1 LNRWVV
7 AGAAVVMQAGLGSFY
22 SWSVFREPL
31 SSLYGANITEVNVAF
46 FLASLVFA
54 IAAFGGGLLMRRV
67 GPCVVGVAGGVLY
80 GLGVFLSSFA
90 GESLLVL
97 YLTYGLVVGV
107 GLGLGYIAPIA
118 ALPGWFPDR
127 PGLAYGMAVCGFGAG
142 SAINV
147 PVATALIS
155 STGDPLRAFGVLG
168 LAYTV
173 LIGGAASLVRNPPE
187 EPERRRPAKGD
198 SVKAAVAPLAWDF
211 RGALRTWQWYALW
224 AIFFLNVSAGL
235 AILSDAKA
243 IAASLGG
250 ASATLASAFVVMVAV
265 ADSTGRLFW
274 PALSDRVGQGTVFL
288 AMFLLQA
295 VAFTLL
301 PLLGAGS
308 FAVFCALS
316 FVALS
321 CYGGGY
327 GTMPAFVNAY
337 YGSGDVGT
345 IYASIIT
352 ASGLAGFGVPLLLAL
367 SADAT
372 GSYGPAL
379 YATGLLMLVG
389 AAIPLAMRPPD

>member
-1 LNRWVV
+1 MNRWVV

-67 GPCVVGVAGGVLY
+67 GPRVVGVAGGVLY

>member
-67 GPCVVGVAGGVLY
+67 GPRVVGVAGGVLY

>member
-1 LNRWVV
+1 MNRWVV

-31 SSLYGANITEVNVAF
+31 SDHYGAGITEVNVAF
-46 FLASLVFA
+46 FLASLVFT

-67 GPCVVGVAGGVLY
+67 GPRAVGVAGGVLY

-90 GESLLVL
+90 GESLVVL

-107 GLGLGYIAPIA
+107 GLGFGYIAPIA

-127 PGLAYGMAVCGFGAG
+127 PGLAYGIAVFGFGAG

-147 PVATALIS
+147 PVAEALIS
-155 STGDPLRAFGVLG
+155 STGGPLRAFGILG
-168 LAYTV
+168 LAYVV
-173 LIGGAASLVRNPPE
+173 LVGGAAFLVTDLPE
-187 EPERRRPAKGD
+187 DPERQEP
-198 SVKAAVAPLAWDF
+198 VETAAAPLAWDF
-211 RGALRTWQWYALW
+211 QGALRTWQWYALW
-224 AIFFLNVSAGL
+224 AIFFLNVSVGL
-235 AILSDAKA
+235 AIISDAKA
-243 IAASLGG
+243 MAASIGG

-274 PALSDRVGQGTVFL
+274 PALSDRIGQSTVFL
-288 AMFLLQA
+288 TMFLLQA
-295 VAFTLL
+295 AAFSLL

-327 GTMPAFVNAY
+327 GTMPALVNAY
-337 YGSGDVGT
+337 YGSRDVGT
-345 IYASIIT
+345 IYAGVIT
-352 ASGLAGFGVPLLLAL
+352 ASGVAGFGAPLLLAL
-367 SADAT
+367 TADAT

-379 YATGLLMLVG
+379 YATAALMLVG
-389 AAIPLAMRPPD
+389 AAIPLVLRPP

>member
-67 GPCVVGVAGGVLY
+67 GPRVVGVAGGVLY

-301 PLLGAGS
+301 PLLGARP
-308 FAVFCALS
+308 FAVL
-316 FVALS
+316 
-321 CYGGGY
+321 
-327 GTMPAFVNAY
+327 
-337 YGSGDVGT
+337 
-345 IYASIIT
+345 
-352 ASGLAGFGVPLLLAL
+352 
-367 SADAT
+367 
-372 GSYGPAL
+372 
-379 YATGLLMLVG
+379 
-389 AAIPLAMRPPD
+389 